1 MPARHALR
9 RDEPALERSLAR
21 AFRDDPMITWLV
33 GDVPDGA
40 REDVIVSAFM
50 RPALQAAVRRG
61 HTYTLDGGEFGL
73 AGGALWAPPD
83 HGIFDEASGAA
94 LAAALAEQAGDAAVG
109 RLVTLAE
116 TVRALHP
123 EGAHFYLFIL
133 GAAEQGRGVG
143 AELLRPVL
151 QRCDADG
158 LPAYLESSSA
168 RNVPFYR
175 RQGFEVVWEQAPDGG
190 PVLRGMWREPRG

>member
-1 MPARHALR
+1 MAARHALR
-9 RDEPALERSLAR
+9 RDEPALERSLAH
-21 AFRDDPMITWLV
+21 AFRDDPMVTWLIGEV
-33 GDVPDGA
+33 AADS
-40 REDVIVSAFM
+40 REDSIVAGFM
-50 RPALQAAVRRG
+50 RPAVQAAVRRG
-61 HTYTLDGGEFGL
+61 HTYTVDGGRFGI

-94 LAAALAEQAGDAAVG
+94 LGAALHECAGDEG
-109 RLVTLAE
+109 LAKLMALADM
-116 TVRALHP
+116 VRALHP
-123 EGAHFYLFIL
+123 EQPHFYLFVL

-143 AELLRPVL
+143 AELLHPVL

-168 RNVPFYR
+168 RNVPFYER
-175 RQGFEVVWEQAPDGG
+175 HGFEVVWEQAPDGG